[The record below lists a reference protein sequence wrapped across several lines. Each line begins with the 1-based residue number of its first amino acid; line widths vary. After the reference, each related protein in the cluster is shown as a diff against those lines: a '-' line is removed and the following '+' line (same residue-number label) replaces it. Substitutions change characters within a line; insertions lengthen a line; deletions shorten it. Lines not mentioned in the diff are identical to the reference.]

1 MDSSLDTWNII
12 EGQDVP
18 AEALATVAK
27 WGRLLRKYWKV
38 RKVQLLFSAT
48 GEYLRTATA
57 IVSEEARKRVS
68 RLYPIERR

>member
-1 MDSSLDTWNII
+1 MDSSLNTWNIV
-12 EGQDVP
+12 EGQDLP
-18 AEALATVAK
+18 AEALVTVEK
-27 WGRLLRKYWKV
+27 WGRLLQKYWKI

-68 RLYPIERR
+68 KAYPIQK